1 MLKNVTDFIAAC
13 ISIYML
19 LIIIRLILSWF
30 SSQQHR
36 NDKGALS
43 KLCDPYLNIFKKIPF
58 FTIGYIDFSPIIAL
72 AVLVIAGDI
81 IRQFGLLG
89 TITPGIIL
97 AICIKAIW
105 GALTSLLF
113 FIFIVVLIRIIILYI
128 KRTAESPL
136 LISIDSFLE
145 PLSSKIASIFTR
157 TGSYAANLL
166 VLEIVIIITYIA
178 GNFLI
183 HHIANIIA
191 KF

>member
-1 MLKNVTDFIAAC
+1 MLKNVTDFISAC

-30 SSQQHR
+30 SAQHHR

-81 IRQFGLLG
+81 IKQFGLLG
-89 TITPGIIL
+89 TITLGIIM

-105 GALTSLLF
+105 GAFTSLLF